1 MWPFDRPSLQSV
13 ETKLDRL
20 LSQQQAI
27 LQKLGLPTTPLPRT
41 ASPSSPAAKL
51 TPAAI
56 HVLTRQDV
64 LDQEHAR
71 ARADARSRAGLG
83 DGEPPREPPRRSPEP
98 TPPPPP
104 PPPLASAPPPAA
116 HAPLTPSGGFA
127 PRPPN
132 APDPTLGAKGKA

>member
-56 HVLTRQDV
+56 RVLTRQDV

-83 DGEPPREPPRRSPEP
+83 DGEWGKAPEPEP
-98 TPPPPP
+98 TPPPSPP
-104 PPPLASAPPPAA
+104 PPPASAPPPAA

-127 PRPPN
+127 PRPPS

>member
-13 ETKLDRL
+13 EQKLDRL

-27 LQKLGLPTTPLPRT
+27 LQKLGLPITPLPRT
-41 ASPSSPAAKL
+41 ASPSSPVAKL

-83 DGEPPREPPRRSPEP
+83 DGEWGKAPEPEP
-98 TPPPPP
+98 TPPPSPP
-104 PPPLASAPPPAA
+104 PPPASAPPPAA

-127 PRPPN
+127 PRPPS